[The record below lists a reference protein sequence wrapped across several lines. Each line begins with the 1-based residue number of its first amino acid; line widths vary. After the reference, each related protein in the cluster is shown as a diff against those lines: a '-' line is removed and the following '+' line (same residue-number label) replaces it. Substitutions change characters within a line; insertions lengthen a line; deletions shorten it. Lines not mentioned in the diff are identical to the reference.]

1 MLLEKGHKSDL
12 LPCAG
17 ITLIRFYGY
26 NLRSTKQVAKLNTPG
41 NAEKLAFRE
50 SACPSSG
57 DEGHRKMSSN
67 QCHK

>member
-26 NLRSTKQVAKLNTPG
+26 NLRSPMPAGKGEHPG
-41 NAEKLAFRE
+41 KR
-50 SACPSSG
+50 
-57 DEGHRKMSSN
+57 
-67 QCHK
+67 